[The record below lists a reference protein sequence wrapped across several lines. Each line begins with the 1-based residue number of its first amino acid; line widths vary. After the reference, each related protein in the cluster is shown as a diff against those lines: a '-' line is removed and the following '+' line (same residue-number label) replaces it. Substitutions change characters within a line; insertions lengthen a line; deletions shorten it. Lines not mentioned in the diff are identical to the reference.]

1 MQDQKIITPDMPIGE
16 VVREYP
22 STINVFAR
30 HNLGCIGC
38 AIAHFEN
45 IRQGAQAH
53 GVNVDVLIK
62 DLNQSVLQVQE
73 N

>member
-22 STINVFAR
+22 STIDVFAR

-38 AIAHFEN
+38 AI
-45 IRQGAQAH
+45 
-53 GVNVDVLIK
+53 
-62 DLNQSVLQVQE
+62 
-73 N
+73 